1 MNAAAARTQGAA
13 ADPAGENWITEYNRE
28 ITTGRVRV
36 GKWVRLLYWIL
47 TQGIISG
54 RYLYDAGKADRAI
67 TFIESYCRHSK
78 GRSDLLKLELWQ
90 KALVSAIFGILNPE
104 TGLRQFTEVFILVG
118 RKNGKSL
125 LAAAIVAYSAYI
137 DGEYGGEIYCV
148 APKLQQA
155 EIVFNAFWSIVKQ
168 DEELNEISLKRRT
181 DIYIEDFNTTVTKLA
196 FNAKKAD
203 GFNPTLNMLDEME
216 AWPAEQGLKQYEVL
230 TSGTGARREPLTI
243 STSTAGYVNDGI
255 FDELFKRGTAFL
267 KGSGKENALLPVL
280 YMIDDIEK
288 WNTRE
293 ELEKANPNMGVSVP
307 WSFYVQQ
314 IAIAEGSLSKK
325 IEFLTKYCNIK
336 QNSAAAWLDFQTVEK
351 AGGAHISLEDLR
363 GLYVVAGID
372 LSQTTDLTAVSLL
385 AEKNGKI
392 RVYTQFFMPAERYK
406 VASNEE
412 GVPYQIMR
420 EKGFLQISG
429 ENQINLSDVFD
440 FFVKL
445 VKVYRILPLKVGYD
459 RYSAQYLVEDM
470 KAAGFHMD
478 VVFQGPNL
486 TSVMHSFEGDIK
498 DGVYDLGDN
507 SLLKAHLL
515 NVAARVSAQD
525 DRIEPVKIAKRAH
538 IDGAVSIFDALAVR
552 MKYHA
557 EIGKQLK
564 NAA

>member
-1 MNAAAARTQGAA
+1 MNYVEA
-13 ADPAGENWITEYNRE
+13 YNRAIQE
-28 ITTGRVRV
+28 GRVRV
-36 GKWVRLLYWIL
+36 GRWIRLLYMIL
-47 TQGIISG
+47 TAGIASG
-54 RYLYDAGKADRAI
+54 RYLYDAEKADRAVD
-67 TFIESYCRHSK
+67 FIERYCHHSK
-78 GRSDLLKLELWQ
+78 GRSDLLRLELWQ
-90 KALVSAIFGILNPE
+90 KALVASIFGILNPK
-104 TGLRQFTEVFILVG
+104 TGLRQFTEVFLLVG

-155 EIVFNAFWSIVKQ
+155 EIVYNAFWSIVKA
-168 DEELNEISLKRRT
+168 DEELDALSKKRRT
-181 DIYIEDFNTTVTKLA
+181 DIYIEEFNTTVTKLA

-203 GFNPTLNMLDEME
+203 GFNPTLNLLDEME

-230 TSGTGARREPLTI
+230 TSGTGARLEPLTI

-267 KGSGKENALLPVL
+267 KGSGRESAILPVL
-280 YMIDDIEK
+280 YMIDDVEK

-293 ELEKANPNMGVSVP
+293 ELEKANPNMDVSVP
-307 WSFYVQQ
+307 WSFYEQQ

-385 AEKNGKI
+385 AEMAGKI

-429 ENQINLSDVFD
+429 ENQINLSDVFN

-445 VKVYRILPLKVGYD
+445 VKEYRILPLKVGYD

-486 TSVMHSFEGDIK
+486 TSVMHSFEGDLK

>member
-1 MNAAAARTQGAA
+1 MNYVEA
-13 ADPAGENWITEYNRE
+13 YNRAIQE
-28 ITTGRVRV
+28 GRVRV
-36 GKWVRLLYWIL
+36 GKWIRLLYMIL
-47 TQGIISG
+47 TAGIESG
-54 RYLYDAGKADRAI
+54 RYLYDAEKADRAVD
-67 TFIESYCRHSK
+67 FIERYCHHSK
-78 GRSDLLKLELWQ
+78 GRSDLLRLELWQ
-90 KALVSAIFGILNPE
+90 KALVASIFGILNPK
-104 TGLRQFTEVFILVG
+104 TGLRQFTEVFLLVG

-155 EIVFNAFWSIVKQ
+155 EIVYNAFWSIVKA
-168 DEELNEISLKRRT
+168 DEELDALSKKRRT
-181 DIYIEDFNTTVTKLA
+181 DIYIEEFNTTVTKLA

-203 GFNPTLNMLDEME
+203 GFNPTLNLLDEME

-230 TSGTGARREPLTI
+230 TSGTGARLEPLTI

-267 KGSGKENALLPVL
+267 KGSGRESAILPVL
-280 YMIDDIEK
+280 YMIDDVEK

-293 ELEKANPNMGVSVP
+293 ELEKANPNMDVSVP
-307 WSFYVQQ
+307 WSFYEQQ

-385 AEKNGKI
+385 AEVAGKI

-412 GVPYQIMR
+412 GVPYQIMK

-429 ENQINLSDVFD
+429 ENQINLQDVFN

-445 VKVYRILPLKVGYD
+445 VKEYRILPLKVGYD

>member
-1 MNAAAARTQGAA
+1 MNYVEA
-13 ADPAGENWITEYNRE
+13 YNRAIQE
-28 ITTGRVRV
+28 GRVRV
-36 GKWVRLLYWIL
+36 GKWIRLLYGIL
-47 TQGIISG
+47 VAGIASG
-54 RYLYDAGKADRAI
+54 LYLYDAEKADRAVD
-67 TFIESYCRHSK
+67 FIERYCHHSK
-78 GRSDLLKLELWQ
+78 GRSDLLRLELWQ
-90 KALVSAIFGILNPE
+90 KALVASIFGILNPK
-104 TGLRQFTEVFILVG
+104 TGLRQFTEVFLLVG

-155 EIVFNAFWSIVKQ
+155 EIVYNAFWSIVKA
-168 DEELNEISLKRRT
+168 DEELDALSKKRRT
-181 DIYIEDFNTTVTKLA
+181 DIYIEEFNTTVTKLA

-203 GFNPTLNMLDEME
+203 GFNPTLNLLDEME

-230 TSGTGARREPLTI
+230 TSGTGARLEPLTI

-267 KGSGKENALLPVL
+267 KGSGRESAILPVL
-280 YMIDDIEK
+280 YMIDDVEK

-293 ELEKANPNMGVSVP
+293 ELEKANPNMDVSVP
-307 WSFYVQQ
+307 WSFYEQQ

-336 QNSAAAWLDFQTVEK
+336 QNSAAAWLDFQTVER
-351 AGGAHISLEDLR
+351 AGGSHISLEDLR

-385 AEKNGKI
+385 AEVAGKI
-392 RVYTQFFMPAERYK
+392 KVYTQFFMPAERYK

-412 GVPYQIMR
+412 GVPYQIMK

-429 ENQINLSDVFD
+429 ENQINLQDVFN

-445 VKVYRILPLKVGYD
+445 VKEYRILPLKVGYD

-486 TSVMHSFEGDIK
+486 TSVMHSFEGDLK

>member
-1 MNAAAARTQGAA
+1 MNYVEA
-13 ADPAGENWITEYNRE
+13 YNRAIQE
-28 ITTGRVRV
+28 GRVRV
-36 GKWVRLLYWIL
+36 GKWIRLLYMIL
-47 TQGIISG
+47 TAGIESG
-54 RYLYDAGKADRAI
+54 RYLYDAEKADRAVD
-67 TFIESYCRHSK
+67 FIERYCHHSK
-78 GRSDLLKLELWQ
+78 GRSDLLRLELWQ
-90 KALVSAIFGILNPE
+90 KALVASIFGILNPK
-104 TGLRQFTEVFILVG
+104 TGLRQFTEVFLLVG

-155 EIVFNAFWSIVKQ
+155 EIVYNAFWSIVKA
-168 DEELNEISLKRRT
+168 DEELDALSKKRRT
-181 DIYIEDFNTTVTKLA
+181 DIYIEEFNTTVTKLA

-203 GFNPTLNMLDEME
+203 GFNPTLNLLDEME

-230 TSGTGARREPLTI
+230 TSGTGARLEPLTI

-267 KGSGKENALLPVL
+267 KGSGRESAILPVL
-280 YMIDDIEK
+280 YMIDDVEK

-293 ELEKANPNMGVSVP
+293 ELEKANPNMDVSVP
-307 WSFYVQQ
+307 WSFYEQQ

-385 AEKNGKI
+385 AEVAGKI

-412 GVPYQIMR
+412 GVPYQIMK

-429 ENQINLSDVFD
+429 ENQINLQDVFN

-445 VKVYRILPLKVGYD
+445 VKEYRILPLKVGYD

-486 TSVMHSFEGDIK
+486 TSVMHSFEGDLK

>member
-1 MNAAAARTQGAA
+1 MNYVEA
-13 ADPAGENWITEYNRE
+13 YNRAIQE
-28 ITTGRVRV
+28 GRVRV
-36 GKWVRLLYWIL
+36 GKWVRLLYGIL
-47 TQGIISG
+47 VAGIASG
-54 RYLYDAGKADRAI
+54 LYLYDAEKADRAVD
-67 TFIESYCRHSK
+67 FIERYCHHSK
-78 GRSDLLKLELWQ
+78 GRSDLLRLELWQ
-90 KALVSAIFGILNPE
+90 KALVASIFGILNPK
-104 TGLRQFTEVFILVG
+104 TGLRQFTEVFLLVG

-155 EIVFNAFWSIVKQ
+155 EIVYNAFWSIVKA
-168 DEELNEISLKRRT
+168 DEELDALSKKRRT
-181 DIYIEDFNTTVTKLA
+181 DIYIEEFNTTVTKLA

-203 GFNPTLNMLDEME
+203 GFNPTLNLLDEME

-230 TSGTGARREPLTI
+230 TSGTGARLEPLTI

-267 KGSGKENALLPVL
+267 KGSGRESAILPVL
-280 YMIDDIEK
+280 YMIDDVEK

-293 ELEKANPNMGVSVP
+293 ELEKANPNMDVSVP
-307 WSFYVQQ
+307 WSFYEQQ

-336 QNSAAAWLDFQTVEK
+336 QNSVAAWLDFQTVER
-351 AGGAHISLEDLR
+351 AGGFHISLEDLR

-385 AEKNGKI
+385 AEVAGKI
-392 RVYTQFFMPAERYK
+392 KVYTQFFMPAERYK

-412 GVPYQIMR
+412 GVPYQIMK

-429 ENQINLSDVFD
+429 ENQINLQDVFN

-445 VKVYRILPLKVGYD
+445 VKEYRILPLKVGYD

-486 TSVMHSFEGDIK
+486 TSVMHSFEGDLK

>member
-1 MNAAAARTQGAA
+1 MNYIEAYNQA
-13 ADPAGENWITEYNRE
+13 ITA
-28 ITTGRVRV
+28 GRVRV
-36 GKWVRLLYWIL
+36 GKWVRLLYGIL
-47 TQGIISG
+47 VAGIGCGLYI
-54 RYLYDAGKADRAI
+54 YDAEKADRAVD
-67 TFIESYCRHSK
+67 FIERYCHHSK
-78 GRSDLLKLELWQ
+78 GRSDLLRLELWQ
-90 KALVSAIFGILNPE
+90 KALVASTFGILNPK
-104 TGLRQFTEVFILVG
+104 TGLRQFTEVFLLVG

-155 EIVFNAFWSIVKQ
+155 EIVYNAFWSIVKA
-168 DEELNEISLKRRT
+168 DEELDALSKKRRT
-181 DIYIEDFNTTVTKLA
+181 DIYIEEFNTTVTKLA

-203 GFNPTLNMLDEME
+203 GFNPTLNLLDEME

-230 TSGTGARREPLTI
+230 TSGTGARLEPLTI

-267 KGSGKENALLPVL
+267 KGSGRESAILPVL
-280 YMIDDIEK
+280 YMIDDVEK

-293 ELEKANPNMGVSVP
+293 ELEKANPNMDVSVP
-307 WSFYVQQ
+307 WSFYEQQ

-385 AEKNGKI
+385 AEVAGKI

-412 GVPYQIMR
+412 GVPYEIMR

-429 ENQINLSDVFD
+429 ENQINLSDVFN

-445 VKVYRILPLKVGYD
+445 VKEYRILPLKVGYD